1 MSAKGV
7 HPGTGFQQLGD
18 ENLKPEFSLQED
30 IGLFYESEHV
40 SASAEVFNN
49 TISNY
54 IFNQKLNSVMG
65 GDSIYMETG
74 NAYPVFKF
82 IQTKAQLLGGEAR
95 IDIHPH
101 PLDWLHFSNA
111 VSFVYATNLG
121 GNGAVIN
128 DSNKYL
134 PFIPPLHTNSE
145 LSAEFL
151 KSVGPFE
158 HIFIKVGLQYYAAQ
172 NRAFLFNNTETK
184 TPSYTLLDAGIGA
197 EVKNKRDRTLF
208 TIGIYVSN
216 LTDAAY
222 QSNMSRLKYFDSYP
236 VNGSGRSGIF
246 NMGRNW
252 SFKVNV
258 PFCVKKSS

>member
-1 MSAKGV
+1 M
-7 HPGTGFQQLGD
+7 
-18 ENLKPEFSLQED
+18 
-30 IGLFYESEHV
+30 
-40 SASAEVFNN
+40 
-49 TISNY
+49 
-54 IFNQKLNSVMG
+54 
-65 GDSIYMETG
+65 
-74 NAYPVFKF
+74 
-82 IQTKAQLLGGEAR
+82 R
-95 IDIHPH
+95 
-101 PLDWLHFSNA
+101 
-111 VSFVYATNLG
+111 FVCICYNKG

-197 EVKNKRDRTLF
+197 EVKNKKDRTLF